1 MPQGVSLDAGHPYK
15 HEKGPIGTKRSG
27 SVLKLYGSDADLESA

>member
-1 MPQGVSLDAGHPYK
+1 MPGTPTK

-27 SVLKLYGSDADLESA
+27 SVLKLYGSDADLGSA